1 MGQFTEAQQMLC
13 LAALS
18 YRAFADV
25 GPPDAHAERLRQD
38 IASKLQALAP
48 LQDQWALAW
57 GPSAYRAPLSVF
69 DDAAMYVAQNTARPN
84 EYVVAV
90 RGTNPVSAFD
100 WVFGDLWV
108 AGQVPWPFGS
118 TNAARISLSTALG
131 LDILLQLR
139 ASSQPAGPAAAA
151 WAHLE
156 QRLGHLADRIKNVL
170 VSPLEKDAIAPIRER
185 LQKTL
190 ADFASHRARVP
201 LQDREAQVRILQT
214 EWSPAVRQQLVKEVA
229 AVLDALGAQPSLH
242 LLALLG
248 KDAGVSA
255 RLAGG
260 HDLVSFL
267 KAAVRSVPGTVK
279 IFVTGHSKGG
289 ALAPT
294 LALWLAE
301 TQGPAAEEAHRW
313 DPEKRAS
320 IECYSFAGPTAGN
333 AAFAARSNQMI
344 GDRCHRIHNRLDVVP
359 KAWVPNDLRSIG
371 SLYDPAIVAP
381 IPGLGPLANDIAEVL
396 ETQHLAYAHIGN
408 DVQELPGTIDA
419 SKREFVTQLVHQH
432 LQGYLDQMRLGDLV
446 SVDTFFNPLR

>member
-18 YRAFADV
+18 YRAFADI
-25 GPPDAHAERLRQD
+25 GPPAAHAERLRQD
-38 IASKLQALAP
+38 VASKLETLAP
-48 LQDQWALAW
+48 LQGQWALVW

-69 DDAAMYVAQNTARPN
+69 DDAAMYVAQNTVRRN
-84 EYVVAV
+84 EYVIAV

-108 AGQVPWPFGS
+108 AGQVPWPSDS
-118 TNAARISLSTALG
+118 THAARISLSTALG

-139 ASSQPAGPAAAA
+139 ASSQPTGPATAT

-156 QRLGHLADRIKNVL
+156 QRLGHLADRIRNIL
-170 VSPLEKDAIAPIRER
+170 VSPLEKDVVAPIRER

-190 ADFASHRARVP
+190 ADLASYRARVP
-201 LQDREAQVRILQT
+201 LQDREAQVRLLQT
-214 EWSPAVRQQLVKEVA
+214 EWSLTVRQQLLQEIA
-229 AVLDALGAQPSLH
+229 AVLNALGMHPSLH

-248 KDAGVSA
+248 KDAGIMA
-255 RLAGG
+255 RLVGG
-260 HDLVSFL
+260 YDLVSFL
-267 KAAVRSVPGTVK
+267 KAAVMSGPGTVK

-301 TQGPAAEEAHRW
+301 TQGATAEEAHRW

-320 IECYSFAGPTAGN
+320 IECYSYAGPTAGN
-333 AAFAARSNQMI
+333 AAFAARSNQVI
-344 GDRCHRIHNRLDVVP
+344 GDRCHRIYNRLDVVP
-359 KAWVPNDLRSIG
+359 KAWVPDDLRSIG
-371 SLYDPAIVAP
+371 GLYDPAIVAP

-396 ETQHLAYAHIGN
+396 ETQHLGYTHIGN
-408 DVQELPGTIDA
+408 DVQELPGATDTG
-419 SKREFVTQLVHQH
+419 KRDFVTQLVHQH
-432 LQGYLDQMRLGDLV
+432 LQAYFDQMGLGDFV
-446 SVDTFFNPLR
+446 SVDAFFNPLR